1 MHINFW
7 PLHGHRRMCPGLEF
21 VLTKRWRTLMSYS
34 GHISL
39 LGNVFPCSRLDVY
52 FLVLSKHVHQ
62 RASGQPPA
70 VSVSCRRRARS
81 FGCSI
86 SHLPV
91 SAAGWDPLAMG
102 DWHHWS
108 WSCSV
113 SSLYESSIVP
123 SSAYVSRVF
132 LGDPNIY
139 KPCKRSSELTAPAAS
154 GGRQL
159 VSLAQRLR
167 HICFPHHHLHT
178 HFLGHRA
185 ENL

>member
-108 WSCSV
+108 WSCSSLLWMSQALFHPVPVWVV
-113 SSLYESSIVP
+113 SFLVTPTSTNHANDP
-123 SSAYVSRVF
+123 VSW
-132 LGDPNIY
+132 
-139 KPCKRSSELTAPAAS
+139 
-154 GGRQL
+154 Q
-159 VSLAQRLR
+159 
-167 HICFPHHHLHT
+167 HLLLLEVGNWCH
-178 HFLGHRA
+178 LLNA
-185 ENL
+185 